1 MTTVFIGGSRAVSRL
16 NPLIRAK
23 LDDLMKRNCT
33 IFIGDANGADRAV
46 QQHLAAA
53 GYRSVV
59 VFCMDACRNNL
70 GGWPARI
77 IRTAAQRKDFAY
89 YATKDRAMAE
99 EAQCGV
105 MLWDGRSMGTL
116 NNIFNLISA
125 GKKTLVYFAPA
136 KTFHKLSDE
145 QDLAT
150 LLARCDQGAVE
161 RVQRRLATAANSSA
175 AQLSLHPAGR

>member
-1 MTTVFIGGSRAVSRL
+1 MVI
-16 NPLIRAK
+16 
-23 LDDLMKRNCT
+23 
-33 IFIGDANGADRAV
+33 
-46 QQHLAAA
+46 
-53 GYRSVV
+53 
-59 VFCMDACRNNL
+59 FCMDRCRNNL
-70 GGWPARI
+70 GGWPTRA
-77 IRTAAQRKDFAY
+77 IRTSGLRKDFAY
-89 YATKDRAMAE
+89 YAAKDRAVAE
-99 EAQCGV
+99 EAKSGV

-125 GKKTLVYFAPA
+125 GKNTLVYFAPA

-161 RVQRRLATAANSSA
+161 RVQRRLAAAANSSA